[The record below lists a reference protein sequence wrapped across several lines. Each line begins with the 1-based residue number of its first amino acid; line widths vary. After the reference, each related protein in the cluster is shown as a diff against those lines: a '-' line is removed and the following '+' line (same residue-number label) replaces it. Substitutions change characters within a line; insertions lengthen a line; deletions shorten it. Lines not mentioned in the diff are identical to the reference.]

1 MIGFDAHKRVDGTKI
16 HAAVNERSAPIAVA
30 IGEGDE
36 HEGRKLIP
44 LMHSI
49 RVEHRGRG
57 RPRKNPKQVYADT
70 KYSMALNRFY
80 LDKRKIV
87 SQIPSR
93 AKKRRAGRPRLFDKA
108 AYKKI
113 RYTVERFFAWTENF
127 RKLTTRYERLAETF
141 SGLFHIACIMI
152 LWRVLR

>member
-1 MIGFDAHKRVDGTKI
+1 LIGYDAHKRVDGTKI
-16 HAAVNERSAPIAVA
+16 HAAVNEQSAPISVT
-30 IGEGDE
+30 IGKASE

-44 LMHSI
+44 LLRSI
-49 RVEHRGRG
+49 GIRHGRG
-57 RPRKNPKQVYADT
+57 RPRKNPKRVYADT

-80 LDKRKIV
+80 LDKRKII
-87 SQIPSR
+87 SQIPST
-93 AKKRRAGRPRLFDKA
+93 ATKRRVGRPRLLDRQTYHKV
-108 AYKKI
+108 

-127 RKLTTRYERLAETF
+127 RKLTIRYERLAEAF